1 MDFHKQQ
8 FLFTKAVNVVLQYLK
23 ELNILCEN

>member
-8 FLFTKAVNVVLQYLK
+8 FLFTKVVNAVLQYLK
-23 ELNILCEN
+23 GLNILSEN